1 MVLDGTAHVAL
12 EGSGPYLFVWQMS
25 PTVPVKSV
33 LNFNVMTHPA
43 AIGSYMDVLN
53 TGQAV
58 KDSAANLNHENYGDT
73 GAFMKLLISM
83 SQYRESLD
91 LFLGDPTIS
100 LGYPVF
106 DSFDHE
112 TRIVV
117 GLIASNLF
125 WRLYFEDVLPPNAR
139 GIVCVLENTHNQTF
153 TYRVDGSDTTYLGFG
168 DFHDTKYDH
177 LAMSVDVTAYIQKKA
192 SIQTRSYTSVDLNGD
207 YCGYT
212 LSVYPS
218 QDTEDEFVNSSP
230 IIFTVV
236 IACIFLF
243 TSMVCIL
250 YDYLVARRQR
260 IVMDRAVASSAIVS
274 SLFPSQVRD
283 KLYEEN
289 SEDGVRDFLNS
300 AGGGD
305 IVKSSTPIAD
315 KFENTTIMFADLAGF
330 TAWSSTRQPEQV
342 FVLLEVSTK
351 CWRIPWTTSI
361 GWLTCNSI
369 LDSLLCV

>member
-1 MVLDGTAHVAL
+1 M
-12 EGSGPYLFVWQMS
+12 
-25 PTVPVKSV
+25 KSV
-33 LNFNVMTHPA
+33 LNFNVLSHPA
-43 AIGSYMDVLN
+43 GMGSYMEVLN

-58 KDSAANLNHENYGDT
+58 MDSAANLNQENYGDT
-73 GAFMKLLISM
+73 GAYMKLLISM

-91 LFLGDPTIS
+91 TFLGDPTSSI
-100 LGYPVF
+100 GYPVF
-106 DSFDHE
+106 DSFDHK
-112 TRIVV
+112 TRSVV
-117 GLIASNLF
+117 GVIASNLY

-139 GIVCVLENTHNQTF
+139 GILCVLENTHNQTF

-168 DFHDTKYDH
+168 DFHDSKYDH
-177 LAMSVDVTAYIQKKA
+177 LAMSVDVAAYIQKKA

-212 LSVYPS
+212 LRVYPS

-243 TSMVCIL
+243 TSMVFIL

-289 SEDGVRDFLNS
+289 EDKQEKNWKSSGSEDGVSDFLNS

-342 FVLLEVSTK
+342 FVLLEVSIK
-351 CWRIPWTTSI
+351 CWRIPLTTLFRI
-361 GWLTCNSI
+361 HWLTCNSI